1 MKKHLITPKALDHK
15 MDDLSEGEVAEA
27 LGDPWDFL
35 MSNVDGNGGPD
46 GSEIFHS
53 CLVGY
58 FLCGGF
64 EQLCLNMFIGLCV
77 FF

>member
-1 MKKHLITPKALDHK
+1 M
-15 MDDLSEGEVAEA
+15 G
-27 LGDPWDFL
+27 FF
-35 MSNVDGNGGPD
+35 DGNGGPD

-77 FF
+77 FFLNQFF